1 MHKQTIA
8 ITAGG
13 TGGHFYP
20 ALAIALEMKKRGF
33 HVIMYISGQNCTSF
47 SELASQN
54 DLEVCIFQADRLKQ
68 CVLKPWR
75 LFRTLRRLRRHMI
88 RRNVKIMLG
97 MGSFAAFPA
106 CLAAKLAGIP
116 LVLHEG
122 NAIPGKSN
130 RYLSFLANAVAIS
143 LPLKSAKSLHC
154 RKIVQTG
161 LPLRAALLNI
171 PKLNEYEQNKAYVH
185 AQLDAQRKTL
195 LIFGGSQ
202 GAKAINTMVLNMLK
216 LPNIE
221 KIATQIQVIHL
232 TGTENNDE
240 LVQAYREAQICAK
253 IKSHDNAIE
262 KAYQLA
268 DLVICRSGASTISE
282 LSIWNKHA
290 FFIPLPSAADDHQTA
305 NAEVAQQAGLGLCLK
320 QSELTPECLLTLI
333 IQWLNK
339 ENCFNA
345 PNPKITLCYPN
356 ATDRVADLLMQ
367 EIHNS

>member
-33 HVIMYISGQNCTSF
+33 HVIMYISGQNCSSF
-47 SELASQN
+47 SDLASQN

-75 LFRTLRRLRRHMI
+75 LCRTLRRLRRHMK

-130 RYLSFLANAVAIS
+130 RYLSFLAKAVAIS
-143 LPLKSAKSLHC
+143 LPLKSTQSLHC
-154 RKIVQTG
+154 RKIIQTG
-161 LPLRAALLNI
+161 LPLRAALLKI
-171 PKLNEYEQNKAYVH
+171 PTLSEYEQNKAYIH
-185 AQLDAQRKTL
+185 TQLDSQRKTI

-202 GAKAINTMVLNMLK
+202 GAKAINTLILNMLK
-216 LPNIE
+216 LEDIK
-221 KIATQIQVIHL
+221 KIAAQIQFIHL
-232 TGTENNDE
+232 TGTEDNAE
-240 LVQAYREAQICAK
+240 LIQAYREAEINAK

-305 NAEVAQQAGLGLCLK
+305 NAEIAQQAGMGLCLK
-320 QSELTPECLLTLI
+320 QAELSPEHLLSLI
-333 IQWLNK
+333 TQWLNG
-339 ENCFNA
+339 EECFNA
-345 PNPKITLCYPN
+345 SNAEITLCYPD
-356 ATDRVADLLMQ
+356 ATNRVADLLMQ
-367 EIHNS
+367 EIG